1 MDDGGR
7 CLLDVINDPNLL
19 RSFLESG
26 SDKVQEILTGQRNVW
41 HCQTLNS
48 VPELDLST
56 QNVHHNALSNT
67 LDQQDVSCS
76 DTSFENSQIRQDH
89 VTNVNHFN
97 STILV
102 PEPSSEQLGF
112 TCQVDNAGLLTQT
125 SNIGVS
131 TVCSS
136 PVTFSSYHTPSPAGT
151 TIHHVPS
158 PAHPQPSPATPR
170 SATPLPHAVRSP
182 SQGSPSVQSIHSMP
196 PPSPLQQT
204 RSPLPPHTPSPA
216 PAWSPIPIVQ
226 SPAMGRTQTV
236 AHNQLL
242 QTSGNVTQVVQT
254 VSQQLA
260 QKLHLQ
266 QQVIFQPQSQQS
278 RLPTVAAPSVIPSTT
293 NVPMA
298 APPVVQIIPAP
309 QQNTPAS
316 TRNPQT
322 SVRPIQPKQ
331 PQQILPKPVGTTS
344 NQFATPVVKQVG
356 SPGVATN
363 PRTVG
368 VGLNTGQVVI
378 GQGQPGVFTGPQ
390 GTIVLNQIIPA
401 VGQSPILIQGNIGNL
416 PGVQFTLRPQQS
428 SLTASASSGQTQ
440 SGAQNNATLIAALQ
454 AQSQTTQT
462 LFTQAKAS
470 LPGQQT
476 IVIPSSIT
484 HPSLTAQNLN
494 LAATANPSV
503 NNTVVP
509 TASQGQGLLTRPNI
523 ILAPRLMGPN
533 QGIQFQ
539 QIQTPQGPITV
550 ALAPSQSITL
560 PQLPTALQNTA
571 LGAHLNAGTI
581 PASGVMTAGQS
592 VISGISLQ
600 AQPTAGTI
608 STQQQIIPG
617 TNVTFQNQSEQ
628 PSVQIAAVSSNSIT
642 STLTTSQ
649 TTTSSELS
657 STSTSKPI
665 KVPSV
670 NLAELLKQHGIV
682 PETTPPP
689 SPTQSPHQDLL
700 QSSPSEE
707 TNALNVGDI
716 SKGSTLIDTLQ
727 STPQIITV
735 TQPNQ
740 TVPQV
745 KLTLAHDGSVI
756 LQSHNLSSSNVP
768 QGQAQGL
775 DIQTSTVTVSPFITT
790 TTTSAGF
797 MSSTTQN
804 HSALLARLNAA
815 PAVDM
820 TSLNLAGSI
829 CTPTTVTSTITTTPT
844 ISPLIPLTVQN
855 ISDGI
860 VPITSTQFTQ
870 PATTMSTQEA
880 IFQESCV
887 PIVNSNSSMDNV
899 VSSSSRI
906 NHVIVGVQ
914 VATSQNSSL
923 SNANS
928 AQTSHVITTSST
940 DTVADNSAPVSSLN
954 NTIQPNGIST
964 KISHDIPQ
972 GLPTSNIGTIQ
983 ATMVPSQ
990 NIQLNVP
997 NQQVE
1002 TESGN
1007 ISRSQ
1012 LHIQSVSTPV
1022 VSAQTQSNP
1031 TNQNV
1036 RLVNLL
1042 KQGPVQSIPLRVIAP
1057 APCSVSSSTNETL
1070 STVTNIAVPTQVRV
1084 GNQILTLA
1092 TRQAH
1097 TVQGIQHQFRSFSA
1111 DQQQFPQTQQVVLR
1125 IQQNQQLQQKQQ
1137 SSLSTLTV
1145 PGVIQI
1151 QNKLSRIGVPVSK
1164 ANQFQQ
1170 QLRCDHNSV
1179 LRPNCKQPFTS
1190 LEDACRRL
1198 LSYHV
1203 FNSQNFHQEE
1213 LNKVDQSFELVSAK
1227 YLEKIKRMQ
1236 NKYHYLLL
1244 KEGMKSSPT
1253 PESVM
1258 LEKLFIQ
1265 EETESLKEDKRLVEE
1280 GKVLNLPPPPESW
1293 KKLLQPV
1300 VKYENIIKYENP
1312 IKEEIPVTLI
1322 QEDTSKMCLKVNEIK
1337 GIPLSSK
1344 RKFCDSEELNDVHSK
1359 HFLKFPKNIKKPGF
1373 EENEYN
1379 KIKSESFPE
1388 NECNPFISQN
1398 IGIKQ
1403 DPSKTD
1409 NSKEEDIVTTLRRE
1423 LNMSPLEDDEPDVS
1437 QVDFE
1442 TPNDTGGLADFEPP
1456 VARTEES
1463 SLVSSYAN
1471 GSRTAVK
1478 MKYDFDIISDPTTE
1492 WIGDYT
1498 NHNRKILS
1506 ESEAA
1511 VESILEGQDDDSDL
1525 DLSGIELDETLERHQ
1540 VLYNGIEETRDSYVN
1555 YNEYDHPKLRTHK
1568 ERDKFSKID
1577 ICSDHSTNDLEQQ
1590 SAQVQSAI
1598 KSILELQQT
1607 ENHSCYTDGE
1617 ENFTSTI
1624 YNLERHENHQ
1634 SSIDYEVSLDTDS
1647 ESVADAALNEA
1658 VRSILL

>member
-67 LDQQDVSCS
+67 LDQQDGSCS
-76 DTSFENSQIRQDH
+76 DTSFENSQIRQDQ

-112 TCQVDNAGLLTQT
+112 TCQVDNAGLLSQT

-136 PVTFSSYHTPSPAGT
+136 PVTFTSYHTPSPVGT

-204 RSPLPPHTPSPA
+204 RSPLPSHTPSPA

-254 VSQQLA
+254 VSQQIA
-260 QKLHLQ
+260 QKLQLQ
-266 QQVIFQPQSQQS
+266 QQVIFQHQSQQP

-309 QQNTPAS
+309 QQSTSTS

-331 PQQILPKPVGTTS
+331 PQQILPKPVGTAS

-356 SPGVATN
+356 SPGVASN
-363 PRTVG
+363 QRTVG
-368 VGLNTGQVVI
+368 MGINTGQVVI

-401 VGQSPILIQGNIGNL
+401 VGQSPILIQGNLGNL

-440 SGAQNNATLIAALQ
+440 SGAQNNAALIAALQ

-592 VISGISLQ
+592 VISSISLQ

-608 STQQQIIPG
+608 STQQQLIPG
-617 TNVTFQNQSEQ
+617 TNVTFQNQTEQ
-628 PSVQIAAVSSNSIT
+628 PSVQIATVSNNTIT
-642 STLTTSQ
+642 STPTTSQ
-649 TTTSSELS
+649 TTTSSEIS

-682 PETTPPP
+682 PETTPPS
-689 SPTQSPHQDLL
+689 SPTQSPHQDIL
-700 QSSPSEE
+700 QSSPSED
-707 TNALNVGDI
+707 TNVINAGDI

-727 STPQIITV
+727 SSPQIITV

-775 DIQTSTVTVSPFITT
+775 DIQTSTVTVSPFISTA
-790 TTTSAGF
+790 TTSAGF
-797 MSSTTQN
+797 MTSTTQN

-860 VPITSTQFTQ
+860 VPITSAQFTTQ
-870 PATTMSTQEA
+870 PATTLSTQET
-880 IFQESCV
+880 IFQDSCM
-887 PIVNSNSSMDNV
+887 PIVNSNSSLDNV
-899 VSSSSRI
+899 VPSSRI

-923 SNANS
+923 PSVNS
-928 AQTSHVITTSST
+928 GQTSHIIATSSM
-940 DTVADNSAPVSSLN
+940 DTVADNSAPVSTLTSNL
-954 NTIQPNGIST
+954 QSNGIPT
-964 KISHDIPQ
+964 KITHDISQ
-972 GLPTSNIGTIQ
+972 GLPASNIGTIQ
-983 ATMVPSQ
+983 ATVVPSQ

-997 NQQVE
+997 NQQIE
-1002 TESGN
+1002 TENRN
-1007 ISRSQ
+1007 ISQSQ
-1012 LHIQSVSTPV
+1012 LHLQSVATSVVPVQSQPNSST
-1022 VSAQTQSNP
+1022 S
-1031 TNQNV
+1031 QNV

-1057 APCSVSSSTNETL
+1057 APCSVTSSTNETL

-1137 SSLSTLTV
+1137 SSVSTLTV

-1151 QNKLSRIGVPVSK
+1151 QNKLNRIGVPVSK
-1164 ANQFQQ
+1164 ASQFQQ
-1170 QLRCDHNSV
+1170 QLRCDHNGV

-1190 LEDACRRL
+1190 YEEACRRL
-1198 LSYHV
+1198 LPYHV
-1203 FNSQNFHQEE
+1203 FNSQNFHEE
-1213 LNKVDQSFELVSAK
+1213 DLNKVDQSFEAISHK
-1227 YLEKIKRMQ
+1227 CLERIKRLH

-1258 LEKLFIQ
+1258 LERLFIQ
-1265 EETESLKEDKRLVEE
+1265 EETEALKEDKRLVEN

-1293 KKLLQPV
+1293 KKLLQPA
-1300 VKYENIIKYENP
+1300 VKCDIIKFENP
-1312 IKEEIPVTLI
+1312 TKEEIPVTVT
-1322 QEDTSKMCLKVNEIK
+1322 QEDTSKTSLKLIEVK
-1337 GIPLSSK
+1337 GISSK
-1344 RKFCDSEELNDVHSK
+1344 RKFSDNEELNDVTNK
-1359 HFLKFPKNIKKPGF
+1359 HLVKFPKNIKKPVF

-1379 KIKSESFPE
+1379 KVKSESFSE
-1388 NECNPFISQN
+1388 SECNLFISPN
-1398 IGIKQ
+1398 IEMKQ
-1403 DPSKTD
+1403 EPNKND

-1478 MKYDFDIISDPTTE
+1478 MKYDFDIISDTAE

-1498 NHNRKILS
+1498 NHNRKTLS

-1511 VESILEGQDDDSDL
+1511 VESILEGQEGDSDL

-1555 YNEYDHPKLRTHK
+1555 YNEYDHQKLRTHK
-1568 ERDKFSKID
+1568 EREKFSKID
-1577 ICSDHSTNDLEQQ
+1577 ICSDHSTNELEQ

-1607 ENHSCYTDGE
+1607 ENNSCYTDGE
-1617 ENFTSTI
+1617 ENFTSSI
-1624 YNLERHENHQ
+1624 YKLERHENHQ
-1634 SSIDYEVSLDTDS
+1634 SPIFFEENLDTDS
-1647 ESVADAALNEA
+1647 ESVVDAALNEA